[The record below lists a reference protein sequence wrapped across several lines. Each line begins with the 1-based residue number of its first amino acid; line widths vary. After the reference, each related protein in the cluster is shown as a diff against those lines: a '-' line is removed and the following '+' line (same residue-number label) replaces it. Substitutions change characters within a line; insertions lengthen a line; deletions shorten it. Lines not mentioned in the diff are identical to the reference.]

1 MLVLNIAASLLA
13 FYSFIKFL
21 DDVVM
26 WFGRFAGEDDLSFSY
41 ILGYILYPVA
51 FLIGIDPQVEKQKS
65 NAFRWNRCNL
75 SIYTNKFIFNAVS
88 ILLLTN
94 N

>member
-21 DDVVM
+21 DDAVM
-26 WFGRFAGEDDLSFSY
+26 WFGRFAGEDELSFSY

-51 FLIGIDPQVEKQKS
+51 FLIGIDPQVATQKY
-65 NAFRWNRCNL
+65 L
-75 SIYTNKFIFNAVS
+75 IVQIQTVFNVYMVLVFLRTKS
-88 ILLLTN
+88 KS
-94 N
+94 